1 MEKEEYS
8 GQFNTAEYFYNMKF
22 FERKSKQNKRD
33 KREEI
38 NNHLTKEDVRFYR
51 KRIMHYC
58 HEMLYNADNTI
69 DNADSELEHSFQSFL
84 LRCIR
89 HFQQSDLDDL
99 IKRENEIEIDIETN
113 NLVNVDETTTT
124 ITETKMPNCNE
135 KIFTLNKNKNKST
148 SDLMQFV
155 VKKELVEEKPT
166 VFIPIKKEYN
176 LYAPEFRKKGI
187 PQKFI
192 DIHYDEKKNIQTEDL
207 FEKKEKPI
215 IKETETSSS
224 FNEKEEAIEWRFET
238 KDDVFKLQSS
248 CPK

>member
-1 MEKEEYS
+1 
-8 GQFNTAEYFYNMKF
+8 
-22 FERKSKQNKRD
+22 
-33 KREEI
+33 
-38 NNHLTKEDVRFYR
+38 
-51 KRIMHYC
+51 
-58 HEMLYNADNTI
+58 
-69 DNADSELEHSFQSFL
+69 
-84 LRCIR
+84 
-89 HFQQSDLDDL
+89 
-99 IKRENEIEIDIETN
+99 
-113 NLVNVDETTTT
+113 
-124 ITETKMPNCNE
+124 MPNCNE